1 MKTSSIV
8 LPLLSPLSSDNLISI
23 WLPVDVLPLLLL
35 WVLYPAVPGTW
46 EVFCEFWVNKAVL
59 FWWVCNL
66 CLTDHKV
73 TRLNWSPWTHIPGPY
88 FSAFILSPMA
98 ITPLSTRSSQY
109 QQPHRFWE
117 SLGEHLAYSHKP
129 SLLGH
134 PVKPAFFFLLCTA
147 RYGWGDE
154 DTISAKGDEMALEP
168 QCHSLQK
175 SLSKQILL
183 SPPVTTGALRVP
195 RNFTETTLL
204 ALTSSFTVACAF

>member
-1 MKTSSIV
+1 MKTSSVV
-8 LPLLSPLSSDNLISI
+8 LPLLSPLSPDNLFLI

-35 WVLYPAVPGTW
+35 WALYPTVPGTW

-66 CLTDHKV
+66 RLMHHKV
-73 TRLNWSPWTHIPGPY
+73 TRLDGSSWTHILEPY

-98 ITPLSTRSSQY
+98 ITAVSTWSSQY
-109 QQPHRFWE
+109 QQPHHFWE
-117 SLGEHLAYSHKP
+117 SLGDRLAYSHKP

-134 PVKPAFFFLLCTA
+134 PAKPAFFFLLCTA
-147 RYGWGDE
+147 RCGWGGE
-154 DTISAKGDEMALEP
+154 DTITAKGDEMALEP

-183 SPPVTTGALRVP
+183 RPPVTIGALSVP
-195 RNFTETTLL
+195 RNFTEATLL
-204 ALTSSFTVACAF
+204 VLTSSFTAACAF